1 MRNIVVQSPKS
12 VIEVGA
18 RALTH
23 LRAQAMDIGV
33 TSGVH
38 RAFQMARGASG
49 CLLLGRTWYY
59 AYSVQK

>member
-1 MRNIVVQSPKS
+1 MCTIAVQSPKR

-23 LRAQAMDIGV
+23 PRTQAMDIGV

-38 RAFQMARGASG
+38 RAFQVALELPDVARLPLEAV
-49 CLLLGRTWYY
+49 TE
-59 AYSVQK
+59 V